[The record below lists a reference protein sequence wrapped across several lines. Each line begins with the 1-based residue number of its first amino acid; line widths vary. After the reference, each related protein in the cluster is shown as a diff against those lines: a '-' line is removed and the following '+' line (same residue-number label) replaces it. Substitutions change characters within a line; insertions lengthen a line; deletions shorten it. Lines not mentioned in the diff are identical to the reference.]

1 MVTIKTNS
9 RRDLLI
15 HLGIIGCL
23 SAIILLSFFF
33 LYLPWRT
40 NHGESITVPDLK
52 GRNAGELATF
62 LEEHDL
68 RYEVQD
74 SDYVSNMPPLSV
86 KDQYPKAG
94 SKVKQGRKI
103 YVTVIARNP
112 PMVAMPNLIDMSYRS
127 AQTTLQSFGLEATEP
142 VYKPNLCMNCVLAQ
156 QLEGKDIKTG
166 TRIPKGTKITLVVG
180 NGAGNELFN
189 VPNYVGLPLEE
200 AKAAIVGQNLELGS
214 ILSDTDSDKP
224 AGTVTRQNPPAV
236 EGNKIRQG
244 ELVDLWVSGTAP
256 AAPASNPSNQ

>member
-1 MVTIKTNS
+1 MVSIKTNT

-15 HLGIIGCL
+15 HIGIIFCL

-33 LYLPWRT
+33 IYLPWRT
-40 NHGESITVPDLK
+40 NHGESITVPELK
-52 GRNAGELATF
+52 GMKADELAAF
-62 LEEHDL
+62 LQEHDL

-86 KDQYPKAG
+86 KDQYPRAG

-112 PMVAMPNLIDMSYRS
+112 PMVPMPNLIDMSYRS

-156 QLEGKDIKTG
+156 QLNGKDIPAG
-166 TRIPKGTKITLVVG
+166 TRIPKGTKITVVVG
-180 NGAGNELFN
+180 NGAGNEEFK
-189 VPNYVGLPLEE
+189 VPNLLGLPLEE
-200 AKAAIVGQNLELGS
+200 AKTVISGAGLELGS
-214 ILSDTDSDKP
+214 ILSDTESSAP

-236 EGNKIRQG
+236 EGNKIRMG
-244 ELVDLWVSGTAP
+244 ELVDIWVSGTAP
-256 AAPASNPSNQ
+256 ADSPVGQ

>member
-33 LYLPWRT
+33 VYLPWRT

-52 GRNAGELATF
+52 GRSAGELAAF

-94 SKVKQGRKI
+94 SKVKEGRKI

-127 AQTTLQSFGLEATEP
+127 AQTTLQSFGLEASEP
-142 VYKPNLCMNCVLAQ
+142 IYKSNLCMNCVLAQ
-156 QLEGKDIKTG
+156 QLEGKDIPVG
-166 TRIPKGTKITLVVG
+166 TRIPKGTKITVVVG
-180 NGAGNELFN
+180 NGAGNTEGP
-189 VPNYVGLPLEE
+189 VPDYLGLPLEE
-200 AKAAIVGQNLELGS
+200 AKVAIKGANYELGS
-214 ILSDTDSDKP
+214 VIYDPNSDKTP
-224 AGTVTRQNPPAV
+224 GTVIRQNPPAV
-236 EGNKIRQG
+236 EGNKIREGQ
-244 ELVDLWVSGTAP
+244 LVDLWVSGTAP